1 VAVKK
6 VIGCG
11 KVAYVA
17 GFSSCLDLESPVASG
32 RKKSYLIGGRFQCKT
47 ANEDGMTLMDI
58 FMGSSNI

>member
-11 KVAYVA
+11 KVASVA
-17 GFSSCLDLESPVASG
+17 GFSSCLDLESG